1 MTRARKTSAG
11 AGASAGA
18 KKAGA
23 AGASAGAG
31 AGARK
36 AGAGAAGAGA
46 KKAGATGAGALYVYA
61 LVKSARAVVLVKG
74 PAGLVGAGKP
84 RVLEVGDGWSAIVA
98 DVPLKLYSAEA
109 VDAKLRD
116 LDWVSSRAGEH
127 DAVVEHALELGT
139 VVPLKLFTMFA
150 SDDRAEAHVRRSRRS
165 LDRVAERIGGCEE
178 WGLRVL
184 LDEKRARAAAAQPTP
199 KKKIS
204 GTSFLERKKAIE
216 DVRKKTGERGAVEAS
231 ELFDALSALAK
242 KAQRRPAPNRDLAAR
257 VFLDAVFLV
266 PRAKV
271 TKLKDAVRKA
281 APALVDAGFDITLS
295 GPWPA
300 YSFIGAT

>member
-1 MTRARKTSAG
+1 MTSAKRKSAG
-11 AGASAGA
+11 AAPAS
-18 KKAGA
+18 
-23 AGASAGAG
+23 
-31 AGARK
+31 
-36 AGAGAAGAGA
+36 
-46 KKAGATGAGALYVYA
+46 ALYVYA
-61 LVKSARAVVLVKG
+61 LVKTARALALGKA
-74 PAGLVGAGKP
+74 PAGLAGAGKP
-84 RVLEVGDGWSAIVA
+84 RVLEVGEGWNAVVA
-98 DVPLKLYSAEA
+98 DVPLKLYGAEA
-109 VDAKLRD
+109 IDAKLRD
-116 LDWVSSRAGEH
+116 LDWVSARAGEH
-127 DAVVEHALELGT
+127 DAVIEHALALGT

-150 SDDRAEAHVRRSRRS
+150 SDDRAAAHVARSRRS

-184 LDEKRARAAAAQPTP
+184 LDEKRARAAAAAQPAP
-199 KKKIS
+199 KKKVS
-204 GTSFLERKKAIE
+204 GTAFLERKKAIE
-216 DVRKKTGERGAVEAS
+216 DVRKKTGERGTVEAT
-231 ELFDALSALAK
+231 ELFDALAALAK

-271 TKLKDAVRKA
+271 EKLKDAVRKA